1 MMSTSRLLPISA
13 SKQQIEEYFERC
25 AIKEFCGN
33 QSRTE
38 SEQQAFEEIFGKGE
52 QERMKF

>member
-38 SEQQAFEEIFGKGE
+38 VSSKPLKKSSARASRRG
-52 QERMKF
+52 

>member
-1 MMSTSRLLPISA
+1 MMSSSRLLPISA

-38 SEQQAFEEIFGKGE
+38 AEQQAFEEIFGKGE